1 MNLTKQEVQVM
12 NDGFPSFII
21 DTSKAIRWGKCS
33 RCKSIENR
41 DQKFVSIH
49 DKPCVGG
56 CGCGKKG
63 NIPRYTVEDLVPVT
77 SQCNNCKSLKG
88 FDFPEDSGVE
98 KAEQDNHEMYAKG
111 KASMLEANG
120 PEDHDHILENVENE
134 FSDEIGK
141 QFEASWTEIAENTPI
156 IKGEIEQQ
164 TFTIEPR
171 EGFESSGFKENDM
184 YHKGNIHETCY
195 THLVNPGN
203 TPHMQKKVPIETL
216 VSIRKSTAQ
225 GMINI
230 WEPKTYGSRL
240 INEECKSK
248 MGFSVESLNFGDRK
262 ISDQKAHRLMTDIN
276 FKEQEIE
283 KLYEDLEM
291 NKERKDKVKMITSLI
306 ESKEMQISRSVSIL
320 RTGNESCGY
329 QGPIYDI
336 KINTYDPVKLEKL
349 QLELDIPWKDKVM
362 NIREMFKN
370 VKTRK
375 NKAKA
380 AKAAATRKR
389 NIAAKR
395 KAAKKKVSKK

>member
-1 MNLTKQEVQVM
+1 
-12 NDGFPSFII
+12 
-21 DTSKAIRWGKCS
+21 
-33 RCKSIENR
+33 
-41 DQKFVSIH
+41 
-49 DKPCVGG
+49 
-56 CGCGKKG
+56 
-63 NIPRYTVEDLVPVT
+63 
-77 SQCNNCKSLKG
+77 
-88 FDFPEDSGVE
+88 
-98 KAEQDNHEMYAKG
+98 
-111 KASMLEANG
+111 
-120 PEDHDHILENVENE
+120 
-134 FSDEIGK
+134 
-141 QFEASWTEIAENTPI
+141 
-156 IKGEIEQQ
+156 
-164 TFTIEPR
+164 
-171 EGFESSGFKENDM
+171 
-184 YHKGNIHETCY
+184 
-195 THLVNPGN
+195 
-203 TPHMQKKVPIETL
+203 
-216 VSIRKSTAQ
+216 
-225 GMINI
+225 
-230 WEPKTYGSRL
+230 
-240 INEECKSK
+240 

-395 KAAKKKVSKK
+395 KTAKKKVSKK